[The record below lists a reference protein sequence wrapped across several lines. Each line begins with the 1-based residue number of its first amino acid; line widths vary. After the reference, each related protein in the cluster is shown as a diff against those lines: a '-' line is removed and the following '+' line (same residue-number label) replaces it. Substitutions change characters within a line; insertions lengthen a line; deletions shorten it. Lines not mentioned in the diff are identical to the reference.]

1 MSTFHALRVTDVTNE
16 TRDAIAVTFDVP
28 PELAETYRYAP
39 GQHLTV
45 RTRIAGNEVRR
56 SYSICAAAQDQRL
69 RIAIKRVDGGLFSN
83 WATATLRA
91 GHTLDVMPP
100 SGHFSV
106 PLDAGHRKH
115 YVGFVAGSGITPLL
129 SIIETT
135 LRAEPDSRFTL
146 FYGNRASSTVIFKE
160 ALEDLKDTYL
170 HRLNLVFILSRETLD
185 IDLFNGRLDGAKADA
200 LLKQWVDPASIDVAF
215 ICGPQSMMEGVSDAL
230 KQNGVDPARIKR
242 ELFGTST
249 PATRAPQP
257 QGAAAG
263 KQDCEVT
270 VIQDGRSRRFTV
282 ARNTQTVLDA
292 ALEQGIELPYSCK
305 GGVCS
310 TCRCKRVSGEVDMDV
325 NFALED
331 YEVARGFILSCQ
343 SYAVSSKL
351 VLDFDQET

>member
-1 MSTFHALRVTDVTNE
+1 MSTFHALRVTDVTHE

-28 PELAETYRYAP
+28 PELSETYRYAA

-69 RIAIKRVDGGLFSN
+69 RIAIKRVEGGLFSN
-83 WATATLRA
+83 WATDTLRA

-115 YVGFVAGSGITPLL
+115 YVGFAAGSGITPLL

-170 HRLNLVFILSRETLD
+170 RRLNLVFILSRETLD

-200 LLKQWVDPASIDVAF
+200 LLKQWVDPAGIDVAF
-215 ICGPQSMMEGVSDAL
+215 ICGPQSMMEGVADAL
-230 KQNGVDPARIKR
+230 KQNGVEPARIKR
-242 ELFGTST
+242 ELFGAST
-249 PATRAPQP
+249 PTARAPQP
-257 QGAAAG
+257 QRAAG

-282 ARNTQTVLDA
+282 ARNTKTVLDA
-292 ALEQGIELPYSCK
+292 ALEQGIELPYACK

-310 TCRCKRVSGEVDMDV
+310 TCRCKRVAGEVDMDV

-343 SYAVSSKL
+343 SYAVSDKL

>member
-1 MSTFHALRVTDVTNE
+1 MSTFHALRVTDVINE
-16 TRDAIAVTFDVP
+16 TRDAIAVTFAVP
-28 PELAETYRYAP
+28 PELADTYRYAA

-45 RTRIAGNEVRR
+45 RTRIAGDEVRR

-69 RIAIKRVDGGLFSN
+69 CIAIKRVDGGLFSN
-83 WATATLRA
+83 WATDTLHP
-91 GHTLDVMPP
+91 GQTLDVMPP

-106 PLDAGHRKH
+106 PLDASHRKH
-115 YVGFVAGSGITPLL
+115 YVGFAAGSGITPLL

-135 LRAEPDSRFTL
+135 LRAEPESRFTL

-249 PATRAPQP
+249 PAARAPQP
-257 QGAAAG
+257 QRAAAG

-270 VIQDGRSRRFTV
+270 VIQDGRSRSFTV
-282 ARNTQTVLDA
+282 ARNAQTVLDA

-343 SYAVSSKL
+343 SYAVTDKL

>member
-1 MSTFHALRVTDVTNE
+1 MSTFHALRVIDVTNE
-16 TRDAIAVTFDVP
+16 TRDAIAVTFAVP
-28 PELAETYRYAP
+28 TELADTYRYAA

-45 RTRIAGNEVRR
+45 RTRIAGDEVRR

-83 WATATLRA
+83 WATDTLRP
-91 GHTLDVMPP
+91 GQTLDVMPP

-115 YVGFVAGSGITPLL
+115 YVGFAAGSGITPLL

-135 LRAEPDSRFTL
+135 LRAEPESRFTL

-160 ALEDLKDTYL
+160 ALEDLKDTFL

-249 PATRAPQP
+249 PAARAPQP
-257 QGAAAG
+257 HRVAAG

-270 VIQDGRSRRFTV
+270 VIQDGRSRSFTV
-282 ARNTQTVLDA
+282 ARNAQTVLDA
-292 ALEQGIELPYSCK
+292 ALEQGIELPYACK

-343 SYAVSSKL
+343 SYAVSDRL

>member
-1 MSTFHALRVTDVTNE
+1 MSQFHALRVSDVTSE
-16 TRDAIAVTFDVP
+16 TRDAIAVTFAVP
-28 PELAETYRYAP
+28 PELADTYRYQP
-39 GQHLTV
+39 GQHLTL
-45 RTRIAGNEVRR
+45 RTTIDGHEVRR

-69 RIAIKRVDGGLFSN
+69 RIAIKRVDGGLFST
-83 WATATLRA
+83 WANAHLDA
-91 GHTLDVMPP
+91 GQTLDVMPP
-100 SGHFSV
+100 SGHFHV
-106 PLDAGHRKH
+106 PLDASHRKH
-115 YVGFVAGSGITPLL
+115 YVGFAAGSGITPLL

-135 LRAEPDSRFTL
+135 LRAEPESRFTL

-242 ELFGTST
+242 ELFGTSM
-249 PATRAPQP
+249 PASRSPQT
-257 QGAAAG
+257 QHRTAG

-270 VIQDGRSRRFTV
+270 VIQDGRSRSFTV
-282 ARNTQTVLDA
+282 ARNSQTVLDA

-343 SYAVSSKL
+343 SYAVSEKL

>member
-1 MSTFHALRVTDVTNE
+1 MSQFHALRVSDVTSE
-16 TRDAIAVTFDVP
+16 TRDAIAVTFAVP
-28 PELAETYRYAP
+28 PELADTYRYQP
-39 GQHLTV
+39 GQHLTL
-45 RTRIAGNEVRR
+45 RTTIDGHEVRR

-69 RIAIKRVDGGLFSN
+69 RIAIKRVDGGLFST
-83 WATATLRA
+83 WANAHLGA
-91 GHTLDVMPP
+91 GQTLDVMPP
-100 SGHFSV
+100 SGHFHV
-106 PLDAGHRKH
+106 PLDASHRKH
-115 YVGFVAGSGITPLL
+115 YVGFAAGSGITPLL

-185 IDLFNGRLDGAKADA
+185 IDLFNGRLDGAKTDA

-215 ICGPQSMMEGVSDAL
+215 ICGPQSMMEEVSGAL
-230 KQNGVDPARIKR
+230 MQNGVDASRIKR
-242 ELFGTST
+242 ELFGTT
-249 PATRAPQP
+249 APANAAPRP
-257 QGAAAG
+257 QHRVAG

-270 VIQDGRSRRFTV
+270 VIHDGRSRSFTV
-282 ARNTQTVLDA
+282 AKNSQTVLDA

-310 TCRCKRVSGEVDMDV
+310 TCRCKRVSGDVDMDV

-343 SYAVSSKL
+343 SYAVSDTL
-351 VLDFDQET
+351 LLDFDQET